1 MPIGL
6 GLCIGDS
13 VSWTDWW
20 TFLNLSPIS
29 MEGKVMPMLCGRG
42 SALRA
47 EPGLLL
53 GECHWYPDRPASPPA
68 AGSSLLEIYASNPS
82 LVHLPADRSGDRPVL
97 PESREPGFEP
107 VFWSTDGP

>member
-29 MEGKVMPMLCGRG
+29 MEGKVMPMLGGRG
-42 SALRA
+42 SSLRA
-47 EPGLLL
+47 EP
-53 GECHWYPDRPASPPA
+53 
-68 AGSSLLEIYASNPS
+68 
-82 LVHLPADRSGDRPVL
+82 
-97 PESREPGFEP
+97 
-107 VFWSTDGP
+107 